1 MSRDLDHQL
10 RETLTERQVE
20 LHSSPVPPER
30 LLHRARR
37 RVARNVVLGA
47 ATATVVVAGSI
58 GGIQALLNRIPDR
71 TLGGHGSRVV
81 LPTEGPVPGETS
93 LLIASGEND
102 GERWAM
108 RVTSSPGS
116 GLGLSWGYEALGA
129 GGGGISPMR
138 RGRIFQGYG
147 GSSSPDYPDNDVT
160 RPPLPIGISGQVAV
174 QAERVELRLER
185 GTVVQAAL
193 YRLPDELIG
202 PAKVFLLFV
211 PGDTLLLAGDLVAY
225 DDSGAELGREY
236 FDLSPVSL
244 FPKVLEESPPE
255 AVAVMKDLQ
264 LAGAVVGSYFNTHG
278 SYSGLD
284 PDSASAI
291 SSEVEFNASPV
302 AIPGEVSIRV
312 DGPQSLVLASAT
324 ADGAIYSACM
334 EGGPGGAVYGR
345 NDTSD
350 PQGCTNGWLDPS
362 AEPPPMGGGDRIATG
377 SDPNGNLWSLTLL
390 DVSGPGAET
399 PFELELLIGPI
410 GASLPLEPLGDADLG
425 SVGAVP
431 PSATPQDAPP
441 VADLPTS
448 VWGIAS
454 DRVDRVELRLD
465 NGRTFDG
472 ELYAIPSRSIDAEQ
486 AFLFLVP
493 VEGPMTGTV
502 VAFNSRGEELQLRDV
517 HSWG

>member
-1 MSRDLDHQL
+1 MKRDLDREL
-10 RETLTERQVE
+10 RETLTARRAQVRPA
-20 LHSSPVPPER
+20 LVAPDG
-30 LLHRARR
+30 LLRRARR
-37 RVARNVVLGA
+37 RAVRNVTLGVVSA
-47 ATATVVVAGSI
+47 AAIVAASI
-58 GGIQALLNRIPDR
+58 GGIQALLDR
-71 TLGGHGSRVV
+71 ATERTVGGDVDQV
-81 LPTEGPVPGETS
+81 LPTEGPAPGERS
-93 LLIASGEND
+93 LLLASGEND
-102 GERWAM
+102 GEPWAL
-108 RVTSSPGS
+108 RVTNGPGD
-116 GLGLSWGYEALGA
+116 GFGLSWGYEELGG

-138 RGRIFQGYG
+138 QGRIFQGYG
-147 GSSSPDYPDNDVT
+147 GSSSPDYPDHDPT

-174 QAERVELRLER
+174 QADRVELRLER
-185 GTVVQAAL
+185 GPVVEATL

-202 PAKVFLLFV
+202 PAKVFLLFA

-225 DDSGAELGREY
+225 DGSGTELGREY
-236 FDLSPVSL
+236 LDLSPVSL

-264 LAGAVVGSYFNTHG
+264 LAGAVVGRYFNTHG

-291 SSEVEFNASPV
+291 SSEVVFNASPV

-312 DGPQSLVLASAT
+312 SGPEDLVLASAT
-324 ADGAIYSACM
+324 TDGSIYSVCIVY
-334 EGGPGGAVYGR
+334 GGVFAYGR

-362 AEPPPMGGGDRIATG
+362 AEPPPTGGQDRIATG

-390 DVSGPGAET
+390 DVGGSGAET
-399 PFELELLIGPI
+399 PFELELRVGPI

-441 VADLPTS
+441 VPDLPTL

-454 DRVDRVELRLD
+454 DRVARVELRLD
-465 NGRTFDG
+465 DGTTFRG
-472 ELYAIPSRSIDAEQ
+472 ELYAIPSGSIDAEQ
-486 AFLFLVP
+486 AFLLFVP
-493 VEGPMTGTV
+493 VEGSMIGTV
-502 VAFNSRGEELQLRDV
+502 VAFDSRGEELQRRGV
-517 HSWG
+517 ESSG

>member
-1 MSRDLDHQL
+1 MSTDFDRQL
-10 RETLTERQVE
+10 TETLADRRAE
-20 LHSSPVPPER
+20 LHPSSVAPDGLFR
-30 LLHRARR
+30 RARR
-37 RVARNVVLGA
+37 RAVRTVVLGVLSIA
-47 ATATVVVAGSI
+47 AIAAGSI
-58 GGIQALLNRIPDR
+58 AGIQALLNRAPDR
-71 TLGGHGSRVV
+71 ILGGDGSRVV
-81 LPTEGPVPGETS
+81 LPTEGPAPGERS
-93 LLIASGEND
+93 LLIASGEHD
-102 GERWAM
+102 GERWIM
-108 RVTSSPGS
+108 RVTSSPGI

-147 GSSSPDYPDNDVT
+147 GSSSPDYPDNDSS

-174 QAERVELRLER
+174 QAERLELRLER
-185 GTVVQAAL
+185 GPVVEAAL

-244 FPKVLEESPPE
+244 FPKVLEKSPPE
-255 AVAVMKDLQ
+255 AVTVMKDLQ
-264 LAGAVVGSYFNTHG
+264 LAGAVVGRYFNTHG
-278 SYSGLD
+278 SYSGLN

-291 SSEVEFNASPV
+291 SSEVEFNTSPV

-312 DGPQSLVLASAT
+312 SGPQSLVLASAT
-324 ADGAIYSACM
+324 PDGAIYSACM
-334 EGGPGGAVYGR
+334 DSPGGSVYGR

-362 AEPPPMGGGDRIATG
+362 AEPPPTGGQDRIATG

-410 GASLPLEPLGDADLG
+410 GASLPLQRLGDADLG
-425 SVGAVP
+425 SIGAVP
-431 PSATPQDAPP
+431 PSATPVETPP

-454 DRVDRVELRLD
+454 DRVARVELRVD
-465 NGRTFDG
+465 DGATFDG
-472 ELYAIPSRSIDAEQ
+472 ELYAIPPGSIDAEQ
-486 AFLFLVP
+486 GFLFLVP

-502 VAFNSRGEELQLRDV
+502 VAFDSQGEELQRKGVKSL
-517 HSWG
+517 G

>member
-1 MSRDLDHQL
+1 MNTDFDRKL
-10 RETLTERQVE
+10 RETLTERQTE
-20 LHSSPVPPER
+20 LRPTPVAPDG
-30 LLHRARR
+30 LLRRARR
-37 RVARNVVLGA
+37 RAVRTVVLGVISIA
-47 ATATVVVAGSI
+47 AIAAGSI
-58 GGIQALLNRIPDR
+58 GGIQALLDRAPDR
-71 TLGGHGSRVV
+71 TLGGDGAPSV
-81 LPTEGPVPGETS
+81 LPTKGPAPGETS
-93 LLIASGEND
+93 LLIASGEHD

-108 RVTSSPGS
+108 RVTSSPGF
-116 GLGLSWGYEALGA
+116 GLGLSWGYEALGG

-138 RGRIFQGYG
+138 QGRIFQGYG
-147 GSSSPDYPDNDVT
+147 GSSSPDYPDHDPT

-174 QAERVELRLER
+174 QADRVELRLER
-185 GTVVQAAL
+185 GPVVEAAL
-193 YRLPDELIG
+193 YRLPDGLIG

-236 FDLSPVSL
+236 LDLSSVSL

-264 LAGAVVGSYFNTHG
+264 LAGAVVGRYFNTHG

-291 SSEVEFNASPV
+291 SSEVEFNTSPV

-312 DGPQSLVLASAT
+312 SGPQSVVLVSAT

-334 EGGPGGAVYGR
+334 EYGPGGAVYGR

-362 AEPPPMGGGDRIATG
+362 AEPPPTGGQDRIATG

-410 GASLPLEPLGDADLG
+410 GASLPLKPLGDADLG

-431 PSATPQDAPP
+431 PSATPVDAPP
-441 VADLPTS
+441 QADLPTS

-454 DRVDRVELRLD
+454 DRVARVELRVD
-465 NGRTFDG
+465 DGANFDG
-472 ELYAIPSRSIDAEQ
+472 ELYATPPGSIDAEQ

-502 VAFNSRGEELQLRDV
+502 VAFDSRGAELQRRGVESL
-517 HSWG
+517 G

>member
-1 MSRDLDHQL
+1 MNTDFDRQL
-10 RETLTERQVE
+10 RETLTEWQTE
-20 LHSSPVPPER
+20 LQPSPVAPDG
-30 LLHRARR
+30 LLRRARR
-37 RVARNVVLGA
+37 RAVRTVLLGVISGA
-47 ATATVVVAGSI
+47 VIAAGAV
-58 GGIQALLNRIPDR
+58 GGIQALLNRAPDR
-71 TLGGHGSRVV
+71 TLGGNGDPSV
-81 LPTEGPVPGETS
+81 LPTDGPVPGETS
-93 LLIASGEND
+93 LLVASGEHD
-102 GERWAM
+102 GEQWAL

-116 GLGLSWGYEALGA
+116 GLGLSWGYESLGA

-138 RGRIFQGYG
+138 QGRIFQGYG
-147 GSSSPDYPDNDVT
+147 GSSSPDYPDHDPT

-185 GTVVQAAL
+185 APVVEAAL

-264 LAGAVVGSYFNTHG
+264 LAGAVVGRYFNTHA
-278 SYSGLD
+278 SYSGLN

-291 SSEVEFNASPV
+291 SSEVEFNTSPV

-312 DGPQSLVLASAT
+312 SGPQSLVLASAT
-324 ADGAIYSACM
+324 EGGAIYSACM
-334 EGGPGGAVYGR
+334 DSPGGSVYGR

-350 PQGCTNGWLDPS
+350 PQACTNGWLDPS
-362 AEPPPMGGGDRIATG
+362 AEPPPTGGQDRIATG

-410 GASLPLEPLGDADLG
+410 GASLPLQRLGDADLG

-431 PSATPQDAPP
+431 PSATPVETPT
-441 VADLPTS
+441 VANLPTS

-454 DRVDRVELRLD
+454 DRVARVELRVD
-465 NGRTFDG
+465 DGATFDG
-472 ELYAIPSRSIDAEQ
+472 ELYATPPGSIDAEQ

-493 VEGPMTGTV
+493 VEGPMTGTI
-502 VAFNSRGEELQLRDV
+502 VAFDSRGVELDRRGV
-517 HSWG
+517 ESSG

>member
-1 MSRDLDHQL
+1 MNTDLDHDL
-10 RETLTERQVE
+10 RETLAERQAE
-20 LHSSPVPPER
+20 LRPSAVAPNG
-30 LLHRARR
+30 LLRRARR
-37 RVARNVVLGA
+37 RAVGTVVLGVVA
-47 ATATVVVAGSI
+47 ATAIVAGSL
-58 GGIQALLNRIPDR
+58 GGIRALLDRAPDR
-71 TLGGHGSRVV
+71 TVGGGDRPV
-81 LPTEGPVPGETS
+81 LPTVGPTPGETS
-93 LLIASGEND
+93 LLLASGEQG
-102 GERWAM
+102 GEPWAL
-108 RVTSSPGS
+108 RVTSSPHS
-116 GLGLSWGYEALGA
+116 GYGLSWGYENLGA

-147 GSSSPDYPDNDVT
+147 GSSSPDYPDNDAT
-160 RPPLPIGISGQVAV
+160 RPPLPNGISGQVAV
-174 QAERVELRLER
+174 QADRVELRLEH
-185 GTVVQAAL
+185 GPVVDAAL

-225 DDSGAELGREY
+225 DGSGAELGREY

-255 AVAVMKDLQ
+255 AIPVMKDLQ
-264 LAGAVVGSYFNTHG
+264 LAGAVVGRYFNTHG
-278 SYSGLD
+278 SYSGLN
-284 PDSASAI
+284 PESASAI
-291 SSEVEFNASPV
+291 SSEVEFNTSPV
-302 AIPGEVSIRV
+302 AVPGEVSIRV
-312 DGPQSLVLASAT
+312 GGPQSLVLASAT

-334 EGGPGGAVYGR
+334 EGGPSVSVYGR

-362 AEPPPMGGGDRIATG
+362 AEPPPTGAQDRIATG

-410 GASLPLEPLGDADLG
+410 GASLPLQRLGDADLG

-431 PSATPQDAPP
+431 PSATPAGVPP
-441 VADLPTS
+441 AADLPTS

-454 DRVDRVELRLD
+454 DRVARVELRVYD
-465 NGRTFDG
+465 GATFDG
-472 ELYAIPSRSIDAEQ
+472 ELYAIPPGSIDAAQ

-502 VAFNSRGEELQLRDV
+502 VAFDSQGEELKRRGVESL
-517 HSWG
+517 G

>member
-1 MSRDLDHQL
+1 MNTDLDHEL
-10 RETLTERQVE
+10 RETLAERRAE
-20 LHSSPVPPER
+20 LRPSPVAPDG
-30 LLHRARR
+30 LLRRARR
-37 RVARNVVLGA
+37 RGVRTVVLGVIA
-47 ATATVVVAGSI
+47 ATAIVAGSV
-58 GGIQALLNRIPDR
+58 GGIQALLDR
-71 TLGGHGSRVV
+71 APHRTVGGDVDRSV
-81 LPTEGPVPGETS
+81 LPTDGPAPGETS
-93 LLIASGEND
+93 LLIASGEHD
-102 GERWAM
+102 GERWTM

-138 RGRIFQGYG
+138 QGRIFQGYG
-147 GSSSPDYPDNDVT
+147 GSSSPDYPDHDAT

-185 GTVVQAAL
+185 GPVVEAAL

-211 PGDTLLLAGDLVAY
+211 PDTLLLAGDLVAY
-225 DDSGAELGREY
+225 DGSGAELGREY
-236 FDLSPVSL
+236 LDLSPVSL

-264 LAGAVVGSYFNTHG
+264 LAGAVVGRYFNTHG

-291 SSEVEFNASPV
+291 SSEVEFNAAPV

-312 DGPQSLVLASAT
+312 SGPQSLVLASAT
-324 ADGAIYSACM
+324 EGGAIYSACM
-334 EGGPGGAVYGR
+334 DSPGGSVYGR

-362 AEPPPMGGGDRIATG
+362 AEPPPAGGDARIATG
-377 SDPNGNLWSLTLL
+377 SDRNGNLWSLTLL

-410 GASLPLEPLGDADLG
+410 GASLPLQRLGGADLG

-431 PSATPQDAPP
+431 PSATPVDAPP
-441 VADLPTS
+441 AADLPTS

-454 DRVDRVELRLD
+454 DRVARVELRVD
-465 NGRTFDG
+465 DGATFDG
-472 ELYAIPSRSIDAEQ
+472 ELYAIPPGSIDAEQ
-486 AFLFLVP
+486 VFLFLVP

-502 VAFNSRGEELQLRDV
+502 VAFDSRGEELQRRGVESL
-517 HSWG
+517 G

>member
-1 MSRDLDHQL
+1 MNRDLDHEL
-10 RETLTERQVE
+10 RETLAERRAE
-20 LHSSPVPPER
+20 LHPSSVAPDG
-30 LLHRARR
+30 LLRRARR
-37 RVARNVVLGA
+37 RAVRTVVLGVVA
-47 ATATVVVAGSI
+47 ATAIVAGSI
-58 GGIQALLNRIPDR
+58 GGIQALLDRAPDR
-71 TLGGHGSRVV
+71 VPGGDGDQAA
-81 LPTEGPVPGETS
+81 LPTEGPTPGETS
-93 LLIASGEND
+93 LLIASGEQD
-102 GERWAM
+102 GERWTM

-138 RGRIFQGYG
+138 QGRIFQGYG
-147 GSSSPDYPDNDVT
+147 GSSSPDYPDHDAT

-185 GTVVQAAL
+185 GPVVEAAL

-225 DDSGAELGREY
+225 DGSGAELSREY

-264 LAGAVVGSYFNTHG
+264 LAGAVVGRYFNTHG

-284 PDSASAI
+284 PESASAI
-291 SSEVEFNASPV
+291 GSDVKFNTSPV

-312 DGPQSLVLASAT
+312 SGPQSVVLASAT

-334 EGGPGGAVYGR
+334 DSPGGSVYGR

-362 AEPPPMGGGDRIATG
+362 AEPPPTGGQDRIATG

-410 GASLPLEPLGDADLG
+410 GASLPLQRLGDADLG

-431 PSATPQDAPP
+431 PSATPVDVPA

-454 DRVDRVELRLD
+454 DRVARVELRVD
-465 NGRTFDG
+465 DGATFDG
-472 ELYAIPSRSIDAEQ
+472 ELYAIPPGSIAAEQ

-502 VAFNSRGEELQLRDV
+502 VAFDSRGEELQRRGV
-517 HSWG
+517 ESFG

>member
-1 MSRDLDHQL
+1 MNTDFDRKL
-10 RETLTERQVE
+10 RETLTERQTE
-20 LHSSPVPPER
+20 LRRSSMAPDG
-30 LLHRARR
+30 LLRRARR
-37 RVARNVVLGA
+37 RAVRTVVLGVISIA
-47 ATATVVVAGSI
+47 AIAAGSI
-58 GGIQALLNRIPDR
+58 GGIQALLNRAPDR
-71 TLGGHGSRVV
+71 NLGGDGPRMV
-81 LPTEGPVPGETS
+81 LPTEGPTPGETS
-93 LLIASGEND
+93 LLIASGEHD

-138 RGRIFQGYG
+138 QGRIFQGYG
-147 GSSSPDYPDNDVT
+147 GSSSPDYPDHDPT
-160 RPPLPIGISGQVAV
+160 RPQLPIGISGQVAV
-174 QAERVELRLER
+174 QADHVELRLEH
-185 GTVVQAAL
+185 GPVVQAAL

-225 DDSGAELGREY
+225 DGSGAELGSEY

-244 FPKVLEESPPE
+244 FPKVLEESPPD

-264 LAGAVVGSYFNTHG
+264 LAGAVVGRYFNTHG
-278 SYSGLD
+278 SYSGLN
-284 PDSASAI
+284 PDSASLI
-291 SSEVEFNASPV
+291 SSEVEFNTSPV
-302 AIPGEVSIRV
+302 AIPGEVTIRV
-312 DGPQSLVLASAT
+312 SGPQSLVLASAT
-324 ADGAIYSACM
+324 PDGAIYSACM
-334 EGGPGGAVYGR
+334 DSPGGAVYGR

-362 AEPPPMGGGDRIATG
+362 AEPPPTGGQDRIATG

-410 GASLPLEPLGDADLG
+410 GASLPLQRLGDADLG

-431 PSATPQDAPP
+431 PSATPFDTPP

-454 DRVDRVELRLD
+454 DRVARVELRVD
-465 NGRTFDG
+465 DGATFDG
-472 ELYAIPSRSIDAEQ
+472 ELYAIPPGSIHAEQ

-493 VEGPMTGTV
+493 VEGPMTGTL
-502 VAFNSRGEELQLRDV
+502 VAFDSRGEELQRRGVESL
-517 HSWG
+517 G

>member
-1 MSRDLDHQL
+1 MNRDLDREL
-10 RETLTERQVE
+10 RETLAERRAE
-20 LHSSPVPPER
+20 LHPSSVAPDG
-30 LLHRARR
+30 LLRRARR
-37 RVARNVVLGA
+37 RAVSTVVLGVVA
-47 ATATVVVAGSI
+47 ATAIVAGSV
-58 GGIQALLNRIPDR
+58 GGIQALLDQAPHRTVGGDGDR
-71 TLGGHGSRVV
+71 SV
-81 LPTEGPVPGETS
+81 LPTDGPAPGETS
-93 LLIASGEND
+93 LLVASGEHD
-102 GERWAM
+102 GERWSM

-129 GGGGISPMR
+129 GGSGISPMR

-147 GSSSPDYPDNDVT
+147 GSSSPDYPENDAT

-185 GTVVQAAL
+185 GPVVEAVL

-225 DDSGAELGREY
+225 DGSEAELDREY
-236 FDLSPVSL
+236 LDLSPVSL

-264 LAGAVVGSYFNTHG
+264 LAGAVVGRYFNTHG

-284 PDSASAI
+284 AESASAI
-291 SSEVEFNASPV
+291 ASEVKFNTSPV

-312 DGPQSLVLASAT
+312 SGPQSVVLASAT

-334 EGGPGGAVYGR
+334 DSPGGSVYGR

-362 AEPPPMGGGDRIATG
+362 AEPPPTGGQDRIATG

-410 GASLPLEPLGDADLG
+410 GASLPLQRLGDADLG

-431 PSATPQDAPP
+431 PSATPVDAPA

-454 DRVDRVELRLD
+454 DRVARVELRVD
-465 NGRTFDG
+465 DGATFDG
-472 ELYAIPSRSIDAEQ
+472 ELYATPPGSIAAEQ

-502 VAFNSRGEELQLRDV
+502 VAFDSRGEELQRRGV
-517 HSWG
+517 ESFG

>member
-1 MSRDLDHQL
+1 MNTDLGHEL
-10 RETLTERQVE
+10 RETLAERRAE
-20 LHSSPVPPER
+20 LRPSPVAPDG
-30 LLHRARR
+30 LLRRARR
-37 RVARNVVLGA
+37 RAVRTVVLGVVA
-47 ATATVVVAGSI
+47 ATAFVAGSV
-58 GGIQALLNRIPDR
+58 GGIQALLDR
-71 TLGGHGSRVV
+71 APHRAVGGDGDRSV
-81 LPTEGPVPGETS
+81 LPTDGPAPGETS
-93 LLIASGEND
+93 LLIASGEHD
-102 GERWAM
+102 GERWTM

-147 GSSSPDYPDNDVT
+147 GSSSPDHPDNDAT

-174 QAERVELRLER
+174 QAERVQLRLER
-185 GTVVQAAL
+185 GPVVEAAL

-225 DDSGAELGREY
+225 DGSGAELGREY
-236 FDLSPVSL
+236 LDLSPVSL

-264 LAGAVVGSYFNTHG
+264 LAGAVVGRYFNTHG

-291 SSEVEFNASPV
+291 AFEVVFNTSSV

-312 DGPQSLVLASAT
+312 SGPQSLVLASAT

-334 EGGPGGAVYGR
+334 DSPGGSVYGR

-350 PQGCTNGWLDPS
+350 PRGCTNGWLDPS
-362 AEPPPMGGGDRIATG
+362 AEPPPAGGGARIATG

-410 GASLPLEPLGDADLG
+410 GASLPLQRLGEADLG

-431 PSATPQDAPP
+431 PSATPVDAPP
-441 VADLPTS
+441 AADLPTS

-454 DRVDRVELRLD
+454 DRVARVELRVD
-465 NGRTFDG
+465 DGATFDG
-472 ELYAIPSRSIDAEQ
+472 ELYSIRPGSIDAEQ

-502 VAFNSRGEELQLRDV
+502 VAFDSRGEELQRRGVESL
-517 HSWG
+517 G

>member
-1 MSRDLDHQL
+1 MNRDLDHQL
-10 RETLTERQVE
+10 REMLAERQAE
-20 LHSSPVPPER
+20 LHPSPVPPEGFLR
-30 LLHRARR
+30 RARR
-37 RVARNVVLGA
+37 RLARNVVLGIV
-47 ATATVVVAGSI
+47 TATVIVAGSI
-58 GGIQALLNRIPDR
+58 GGIRMLVDRAPDR
-71 TLGGHGSRVV
+71 VPGGDVDQAA
-81 LPTEGPVPGETS
+81 LPTEGPTPGETS
-93 LLIASGEND
+93 LLLASGEQD
-102 GERWAM
+102 GESWAL
-108 RVTSSPGS
+108 RLTSSPRF

-138 RGRIFQGYG
+138 QGRIFQGYG
-147 GSSSPDYPDNDVT
+147 GSSSPDYPDHDPT

-174 QAERVELRLER
+174 QAERVELRLEH
-185 GTVVQAAL
+185 GPVVEAAL

-264 LAGAVVGSYFNTHG
+264 LAGAVVGRYFNTHG

-291 SSEVEFNASPV
+291 SSEVEFNAAPV

-312 DGPQSLVLASAT
+312 SGPQSLVLASAT
-324 ADGAIYSACM
+324 EGGAIYSACM
-334 EGGPGGAVYGR
+334 DSPGGSVYGR

-362 AEPPPMGGGDRIATG
+362 AEPLPAGGDDRIATG
-377 SDPNGNLWSLTLL
+377 SDPNGNLWSMTLL

-410 GASLPLEPLGDADLG
+410 GASLPLQRLGDADLG
-425 SVGAVP
+425 SVAAVP
-431 PSATPQDAPP
+431 PSATPVDAP
-441 VADLPTS
+441 VDADLPTS

-454 DRVDRVELRLD
+454 DRVARVELRVD
-465 NGRTFDG
+465 DGATFDG
-472 ELYAIPSRSIDAEQ
+472 ELYAIPPGSIDAEQ

-502 VAFNSRGEELQLRDV
+502 VAFDSRGEELQRRGLE
-517 HSWG
+517 SLG

>member
-10 RETLTERQVE
+10 RETLAERQAE
-20 LHSSPVPPER
+20 LHPSPVPPEG
-30 LLHRARR
+30 LLRRARR
-37 RVARNVVLGA
+37 RLARNVVLGVVTA
-47 ATATVVVAGSI
+47 AVIVAGSI
-58 GGIQALLNRIPDR
+58 GGIRMLVDRAPDR
-71 TLGGHGSRVV
+71 VPGGDGDQAA
-81 LPTEGPVPGETS
+81 LPTEGPTPGETS
-93 LLIASGEND
+93 LLIASGEQD
-102 GERWAM
+102 GERWTM

-138 RGRIFQGYG
+138 QGRIFQGYG
-147 GSSSPDYPDNDVT
+147 GSSSPDYPDHDAT
-160 RPPLPIGISGQVAV
+160 RPRLPIGISGQVAV

-185 GTVVQAAL
+185 GPVVEAAL

-225 DDSGAELGREY
+225 DGSGAELSREY

-264 LAGAVVGSYFNTHG
+264 LAGAVVGRYFNTHG

-284 PDSASAI
+284 PESASAI
-291 SSEVEFNASPV
+291 ASEVKFNTSPV

-312 DGPQSLVLASAT
+312 SGPQSVVLASAT

-334 EGGPGGAVYGR
+334 DSPGGSVYGR

-362 AEPPPMGGGDRIATG
+362 AEPPPTGGQDRIATG

-410 GASLPLEPLGDADLG
+410 GASLPLQRLGEADLG

-431 PSATPQDAPP
+431 PSATPVDAPAE
-441 VADLPTS
+441 ADLPTS

-454 DRVDRVELRLD
+454 DRVARVELRVD
-465 NGRTFDG
+465 DGATFDG
-472 ELYAIPSRSIDAEQ
+472 ELYAIPPGSIAAEQ

-502 VAFNSRGEELQLRDV
+502 VAFDSRGEELQRRGV
-517 HSWG
+517 ESFG

>member
-1 MSRDLDHQL
+1 MNTDLDHRL
-10 RETLTERQVE
+10 RETLTERRAR
-20 LHSSPVPPER
+20 LRPSPVAPDG
-30 LLHRARR
+30 LLRRARR
-37 RVARNVVLGA
+37 RAVRTVILGVVSA
-47 ATATVVVAGSI
+47 AAIVAGSV
-58 GGIQALLNRIPDR
+58 GGIHALLDRSPDR
-71 TLGGHGSRVV
+71 TLGGNGDRPV
-81 LPTEGPVPGETS
+81 LPTDGPVPGETS
-93 LLIASGEND
+93 LLLASGEHD
-102 GERWAM
+102 GERWTL
-108 RVTSSPGS
+108 RVTNGPGS

-129 GGGGISPMR
+129 GGGGISPMPQ
-138 RGRIFQGYG
+138 GRIFQGYG
-147 GSSSPDYPDNDVT
+147 GSSSPDYPDHDPT

-174 QAERVELRLER
+174 QADRVELRLER
-185 GTVVQAAL
+185 GSVAEAAL
-193 YRLPDELIG
+193 YQLPDELIG

-225 DDSGAELGREY
+225 DDSGGELGRVY

-244 FPKVLEESPPE
+244 FPKVLEESPPQ

-264 LAGAVVGSYFNTHG
+264 LAGAVVARYFNTHG
-278 SYSGLD
+278 SYSGLN

-291 SSEVEFNASPV
+291 SSEVMFNASPV

-312 DGPQSLVLASAT
+312 SGPQSLVLASAT

-334 EGGPGGAVYGR
+334 DGAGGSVYGR

-350 PQGCTNGWLDPS
+350 PQGCTNGWLKPS
-362 AEPPPMGGGDRIATG
+362 AKPPPTGGQDRIATG

-390 DVSGPGAET
+390 RTQGADT
-399 PFELELLIGPI
+399 PYELELLIGPI

-431 PSATPQDAPP
+431 PSATPVDAPP

-454 DRVDRVELRLD
+454 DRVAQVELRLD
-465 NGRTFDG
+465 DGRTFHG
-472 ELYAIPSRSIDAEQ
+472 ELYAIPPGSIDAEQ

-502 VAFNSRGEELQLRDV
+502 VAFDSRGEELQRRPVESL
-517 HSWG
+517 G

>member
-1 MSRDLDHQL
+1 MNADFDRQL
-10 RETLTERQVE
+10 QKTLTERQTE
-20 LHSSPVPPER
+20 LRPSPVAPNG
-30 LLHRARR
+30 LLRRARR
-37 RVARNVVLGA
+37 RAVRTVVLGVV
-47 ATATVVVAGSI
+47 ATTAIVAGSV
-58 GGIQALLNRIPDR
+58 GGIQALLDR
-71 TLGGHGSRVV
+71 APHRAVGGGDRSV
-81 LPTEGPVPGETS
+81 LPTDGPTPGETS
-93 LLIASGEND
+93 LLLASGEQD
-102 GERWAM
+102 GEPWAL
-108 RVTSSPGS
+108 RVTSSPQS
-116 GLGLSWGYEALGA
+116 GYGLSWGYENLGA
-129 GGGGISPMR
+129 GGGGISPMGQ
-138 RGRIFQGYG
+138 GRIFQGYG
-147 GSSSPDYPDNDVT
+147 GSSSPDHPDNDAT

-174 QAERVELRLER
+174 EADRVELRLEH
-185 GTVVQAAL
+185 GPVVDAAL
-193 YRLPDELIG
+193 YRLADELIG

-211 PGDTLLLAGDLVAY
+211 PADTLLLAGDLVAY
-225 DDSGAELGREY
+225 DGSGAELGREY

-255 AVAVMKDLQ
+255 AIPVMKDLQ
-264 LAGAVVGSYFNTHG
+264 LAGAVVGRYFDMHG

-284 PDSASAI
+284 PESASAI
-291 SSEVEFNASPV
+291 SSEVEFNTSPV

-312 DGPQSLVLASAT
+312 SGPQSLVLASAT

-334 EGGPGGAVYGR
+334 DSPGGSVYGR

-362 AEPPPMGGGDRIATG
+362 AEPPPTGGQDRIATG

-410 GASLPLEPLGDADLG
+410 GASLPLQRLGDADLG

-431 PSATPQDAPP
+431 PTATPVDTPS

-454 DRVDRVELRLD
+454 DRVARVELRVDDGTTL
-465 NGRTFDG
+465 DG
-472 ELYAIPSRSIDAEQ
+472 ELYAIPPGSIDAEQ

-493 VEGPMTGTV
+493 IERPMAGTV
-502 VAFNSRGEELQLRDV
+502 VAFDSQGEELQRKGVKSL
-517 HSWG
+517 G

>member
-1 MSRDLDHQL
+1 VRTVILG
-10 RETLTERQVE
+10 
-20 LHSSPVPPER
+20 
-30 LLHRARR
+30 
-37 RVARNVVLGA
+37 VVSA
-47 ATATVVVAGSI
+47 AAIVAGSV
-58 GGIQALLNRIPDR
+58 GGIHALLDRSPDR
-71 TLGGHGSRVV
+71 TLGGNGDRPV
-81 LPTEGPVPGETS
+81 LPTDGPVPGETS
-93 LLIASGEND
+93 LLLASGEHD
-102 GERWAM
+102 GERWTL
-108 RVTSSPGS
+108 RVTNGPGS

-129 GGGGISPMR
+129 GGGGISPMPQD
-138 RGRIFQGYG
+138 RIFQGYG
-147 GSSSPDYPDNDVT
+147 GSSSPDYPDHDAT
-160 RPPLPIGISGQVAV
+160 RPPLPIGISGQVAI
-174 QAERVELRLER
+174 QADRVELRLER
-185 GTVVQAAL
+185 GPVAEAAL
-193 YRLPDELIG
+193 YQLPDELIG

-225 DDSGAELGREY
+225 DDSGGELGRVY

-244 FPKVLEESPPE
+244 FPKVLEESPPQ

-264 LAGAVVGSYFNTHG
+264 LAGAVVARYFNTHG
-278 SYSGLD
+278 SYSGLN

-291 SSEVEFNASPV
+291 SSEVMFNASPV

-312 DGPQSLVLASAT
+312 SGPQSLVLASAT

-334 EGGPGGAVYGR
+334 DGAGGSVYGR

-350 PQGCTNGWLDPS
+350 PQGCTNGWLKPS
-362 AEPPPMGGGDRIATG
+362 AKPPPTGGQDRIATG

-390 DVSGPGAET
+390 RTQGADT
-399 PFELELLIGPI
+399 PYELELLIGPI

-431 PSATPQDAPP
+431 PSATPVDAPP

-454 DRVDRVELRLD
+454 DRVAQVELRLD
-465 NGRTFDG
+465 DGRTFHG
-472 ELYAIPSRSIDAEQ
+472 ELYAIPPGSIDAEQ

-502 VAFNSRGEELQLRDV
+502 VAFDSRGEELQRRPVESL
-517 HSWG
+517 G

>member
-10 RETLTERQVE
+10 RETLAERQAE
-20 LHSSPVPPER
+20 LHPSPVPPEG
-30 LLHRARR
+30 LLRRARR
-37 RVARNVVLGA
+37 RLARNVVLGVVTA
-47 ATATVVVAGSI
+47 AVIVAGSI
-58 GGIQALLNRIPDR
+58 GGIRMLVDRAPDR
-71 TLGGHGSRVV
+71 VPGGDGNQAA
-81 LPTEGPVPGETS
+81 LPTEGPTPGETS
-93 LLIASGEND
+93 LLIASGEQD
-102 GERWAM
+102 GERWTM

-138 RGRIFQGYG
+138 QGRIFQGYG
-147 GSSSPDYPDNDVT
+147 GSSSPDYPDHDAT
-160 RPPLPIGISGQVAV
+160 RPRLPIGISGQVAV

-185 GTVVQAAL
+185 GPVMEAAL

-225 DDSGAELGREY
+225 DGSGAELSREY

-264 LAGAVVGSYFNTHG
+264 LAGAVVGRYFNTHG

-284 PDSASAI
+284 PESASAI
-291 SSEVEFNASPV
+291 ASEVKFNTSPV

-312 DGPQSLVLASAT
+312 SGPQSVVLASAT

-334 EGGPGGAVYGR
+334 DSPGGSVYGR

-362 AEPPPMGGGDRIATG
+362 AEPPPTGGQDRIATG

-410 GASLPLEPLGDADLG
+410 GASLPLQRLGDADLG

-431 PSATPQDAPP
+431 PSATPVDAPA

-454 DRVDRVELRLD
+454 DRVARVELRVED
-465 NGRTFDG
+465 GATFDG
-472 ELYAIPSRSIDAEQ
+472 ELYAIPPGSIAAEQ

-502 VAFNSRGEELQLRDV
+502 VAFDSRGEELQRRGV
-517 HSWG
+517 ESFG

>member
-1 MSRDLDHQL
+1 MNRDLDHEL
-10 RETLTERQVE
+10 RETLAERRAE
-20 LHSSPVPPER
+20 LHPSSVAPDG
-30 LLHRARR
+30 LLRRARR
-37 RVARNVVLGA
+37 RAVRTVVLGVVA
-47 ATATVVVAGSI
+47 ATAIVAGSI
-58 GGIQALLNRIPDR
+58 GGIQALLDRAPDR
-71 TLGGHGSRVV
+71 VPGGDGDQAA
-81 LPTEGPVPGETS
+81 LPTEGPTPGETS
-93 LLIASGEND
+93 LLIASGEQD
-102 GERWAM
+102 GERWTM

-138 RGRIFQGYG
+138 QGRIFQGYG
-147 GSSSPDYPDNDVT
+147 GSSSPDYPDHDAT

-185 GTVVQAAL
+185 GPVVEAAL

-225 DDSGAELGREY
+225 DGSGAELSREY

-264 LAGAVVGSYFNTHG
+264 LAGAVVGRYFNTHG

-284 PDSASAI
+284 PESASAI
-291 SSEVEFNASPV
+291 ASDVKFNTSPV

-312 DGPQSLVLASAT
+312 SGPQSVVLASAT

-334 EGGPGGAVYGR
+334 DSPGGSVYGR

-362 AEPPPMGGGDRIATG
+362 AEPPPTGGQDRIATG

-410 GASLPLEPLGDADLG
+410 GASLPLQRLGDADLG

-431 PSATPQDAPP
+431 PSATPVDVPA

-454 DRVDRVELRLD
+454 DRVARVELRVD
-465 NGRTFDG
+465 DGATFDG
-472 ELYAIPSRSIDAEQ
+472 ELYAIPPGSIAAEQ

-502 VAFNSRGEELQLRDV
+502 IAFDSRGEELQRRGV
-517 HSWG
+517 ESFG